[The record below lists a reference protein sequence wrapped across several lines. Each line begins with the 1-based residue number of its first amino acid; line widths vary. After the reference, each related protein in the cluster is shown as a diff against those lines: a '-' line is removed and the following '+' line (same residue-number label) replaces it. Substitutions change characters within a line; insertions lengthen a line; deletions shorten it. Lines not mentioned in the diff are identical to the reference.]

1 MDGDSLFL
9 RGLATLSNKRYDN
22 NIAIYL
28 ALNSLH
34 KYAEESD
41 TYIFVEKAYITDSS
55 LDIVFVQE
63 ERFHIDDDSFVE
75 VGIRLTNNEI
85 SDGKLSMKFI
95 YTVYDGKNNQFR
107 AIGDTVGGIIHN

>member
-34 KYAEESD
+34 KYAEERD